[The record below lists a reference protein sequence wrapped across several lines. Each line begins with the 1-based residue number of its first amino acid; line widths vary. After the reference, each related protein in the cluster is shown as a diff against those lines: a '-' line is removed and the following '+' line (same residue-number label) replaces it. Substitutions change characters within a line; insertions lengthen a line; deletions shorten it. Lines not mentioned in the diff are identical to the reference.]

1 MNKKD
6 KVYFFTG
13 FILSLFSFFVLVLPL
28 NTKASESSSDN
39 CNISDQSIDSIRKFK
54 SINSKNIDYYL
65 ALLTKAHA
73 ELKCDKI
80 SFDEILS
87 NIKSKDLS
95 YEQKKVK
102 IMNVTGSQQ
111 KAHENILSKNCN
123 INEFELILKNNQIKE
138 NEYLKL
144 LREFSI
150 NCN

>member
-1 MNKKD
+1 MNKIN
-6 KVYFFTG
+6 KVYFFSG
-13 FILSLFSFFVLVLPL
+13 FIISLFSFFVLALPL
-28 NTKASESSSDN
+28 NTKASEALIEN
-39 CNISDQSIDSIRKFK
+39 CTISDQSIDNIRKFK
-54 SINSKNIDYYL
+54 SINAKNIDYYL

-95 YEQKKVK
+95 YDQKKAK
-102 IMNVTGSQQ
+102 ILQVTGINK
-111 KAHENILSKNCN
+111 KAHKNALNNCN
-123 INEFELILKNNQIKE
+123 INEFEKLITENQIDQ
-138 NEYLKL
+138 NQYLEL

>member
-1 MNKKD
+1 MNKKN
-6 KVYFFTG
+6 KVYFLSG
-13 FILSLFSFFVLVLPL
+13 FIISLFSFLVLALPL
-28 NTKASESSSDN
+28 NTKASEALIEN
-39 CNISDQSIDSIRKFK
+39 CTISDQSIDNIRKFK
-54 SINSKNIDYYL
+54 SINAKNIDYYL

-87 NIKSKDLS
+87 NIRGKDLS
-95 YEQKKVK
+95 YEQKKAK

-111 KAHENILSKNCN
+111 EAHKTTLNNCN
-123 INEFELILKNNQIKE
+123 IQEFEKLITENQIDQ
-138 NEYLKL
+138 NQYLEL